1 MVSNSHTAFSPNST
15 CTRRVRLDPSCLNEK
30 KTPFRWLGAQ
40 ALKLVICLRILPLT
54 VKHAQ
59 DAALSNPCEEEV
71 HREGKRAQKGSDIR
85 DYLEPRATPHPRSPT
100 PGQVR
105 ALPASGGGVRD
116 AAHLR
121 LLER

>member
-1 MVSNSHTAFSPNST
+1 MRKS
-15 CTRRVRLDPSCLNEK
+15 
-30 KTPFRWLGAQ
+30 AQ
-40 ALKLVICLRILPLT
+40 ALKLVICLRILPFFY

-71 HREGKRAQKGSDIR
+71 YREGKRAQKDSDIR
-85 DYLEPRATPHPRSPT
+85 DYLEPRSPARAPPHPRSPT

-105 ALPASGGGVRD
+105 ALPASEGGVRD